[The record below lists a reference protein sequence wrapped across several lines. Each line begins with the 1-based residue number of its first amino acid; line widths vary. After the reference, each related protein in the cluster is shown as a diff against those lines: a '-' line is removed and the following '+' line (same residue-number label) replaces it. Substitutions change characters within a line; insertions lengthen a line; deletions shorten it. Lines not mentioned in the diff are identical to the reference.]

1 MTDVQK
7 FGEEF
12 QRVSK
17 DGFDA
22 SVRSLGE
29 VNKGFQ
35 AIAATVTDYSK
46 KAFEDGTRAFEQLIG
61 AKSFEQAFEIQSQ
74 YAKKAFDAY
83 IAQLSKLGEMYVDLA
98 RNAYKPVEQAA
109 AKAGVPNRLEVPSST
124 KDPRSALGLFF
135 LPVGSVGN
143 ICLGS

>member
-12 QRVSK
+12 QRVGK

-29 VNKGFQ
+29 VSKGFQ
-35 AIAATVTDYSK
+35 AIAATVTDCSK
-46 KAFEDGTRAFEQLIG
+46 KAFEDGTRAFEQMIG

-109 AKAGVPNRLEVPSST
+109 AKAGVPNRL
-124 KDPRSALGLFF
+124 RSA
-135 LPVGSVGN
+135 
-143 ICLGS
+143 